1 MLFGSRMLL
10 LFLFLSASFGSDLPF
25 PDLWYPLSTGAGAG
39 AGNKFYPIS
48 IAGTGKK

>member
-1 MLFGSRMLL
+1 MLL

-25 PDLWYPLSTGAGAG
+25 PDLWYLLSTGAGVG
-39 AGNKFYPIS
+39 TGNKFYTTS